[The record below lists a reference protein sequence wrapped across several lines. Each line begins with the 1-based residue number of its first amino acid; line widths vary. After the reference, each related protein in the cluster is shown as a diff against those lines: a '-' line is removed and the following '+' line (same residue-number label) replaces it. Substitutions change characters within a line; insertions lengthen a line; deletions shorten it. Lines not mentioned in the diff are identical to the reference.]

1 MKIRIYNVGR
11 DKRSSV
17 IEVADDC
24 EREWVASAILREVRR
39 MKAIMSRGIEV
50 YWNPELRSGT
60 VYAGD
65 RAVGSC
71 EVVP

>member
-1 MKIRIYNVGR
+1 MKIRIFNLGR
-11 DKRSSV
+11 DKRSSE

-24 EREWVASAILREVRR
+24 EREWVAAAIYNEVIRMNALR
-39 MKAIMSRGIEV
+39 SRVIEV
-50 YWNPELRSGT
+50 YWNPELRAGT